1 MIELYEAQGTPYIQR
16 SADSGLED
24 WGPQHMYVR
33 GQTLVY
39 RAGTLRIMPV
49 VNNPRQKIS
58 ELIDRIEQ
66 IREELL
72 AIQKLMERM
81 ETVSLP
87 RTHIAKG
94 KRN

>member
-1 MIELYEAQGTPYIQR
+1 
-16 SADSGLED
+16 
-24 WGPQHMYVR
+24 MYVR
-33 GQTLVY
+33 GQTLAD
-39 RAGTLRIMPV
+39 RGGMLRIMPV

-72 AIQKLMERM
+72 AIQRLMERM
-81 ETVSLP
+81 ETVTPS